1 MATFNFT
8 NSTNN
13 ANTLDWSYSTKI
25 EVRTDRKTTLNA
37 RGGLVDSVDNLG
49 VGVSTGN
56 PFTVLN

>member
-13 ANTLDWSYSTKI
+13 ANIVDWSYSTRI
-25 EVRTDRKTTLNA
+25 DEHTDRKTTLHA
-37 RGGLVDSVDNLG
+37 RGATVDSVDNLG
-49 VGVSTGN
+49 VGVASGN